1 MVTTTV
7 HLLLGGGFIY
17 IPSYWA
23 LSIRRRPHSPR
34 MEKMARLGFCAV
46 SSLIDLDLGDEG
58 LLFHSILSKIVVEIT
73 LRCTGCEE
81 KKFVPVNDLCAL
93 LSQSKNM
100 MIKDFRVYWRVTSD
114 RKH

>member
-1 MVTTTV
+1 
-7 HLLLGGGFIY
+7 
-17 IPSYWA
+17 
-23 LSIRRRPHSPR
+23 
-34 MEKMARLGFCAV
+34 MARLGFCAV
-46 SSLIDLDLGDEG
+46 SSLTDLDLGDGG
-58 LLFHSILSKIVVEIT
+58 LLFHSILSKIVVEIN